1 MAIGKFNMKKEAG
14 QILLSKCRCEAVSFL
29 AHCPRMG
36 NDIIEMWRQF
46 SNNYFSGKLRLFELL
61 TTSGAARLSGDQ
73 VMAKTRSDQMVERL
87 RNLQAAAPDIEASA
101 VVSVDGLIMASALQ
115 QGVEE
120 DRVSAMSA
128 AMLSL
133 GERIS
138 GELGRG
144 GLEQVFIKGDKGA
157 IVLTAIGEE
166 AVLTAMAR
174 QDAKLGMYLLEMRRA
189 AEDLVKL
196 VG

>member
-1 MAIGKFNMKKEAG
+1 MTK
-14 QILLSKCRCEAVSFL
+14 S
-29 AHCPRMG
+29 
-36 NDIIEMWRQF
+36 
-46 SNNYFSGKLRLFELL
+46 
-61 TTSGAARLSGDQ
+61 
-73 VMAKTRSDQMVERL
+73 RSDQMVERL
-87 RNLQAAAPDIEASA
+87 RNMQAAAPDIEASA

-138 GELGRG
+138 TELGRA
-144 GLEQVFIKGDKGA
+144 GLEQVYIKGNAGA
-157 IVLTAIGEE
+157 IVLTSIGDE

-174 QDAKLGMYLLEMRRA
+174 PDAKLGMIFLEMRRA
-189 AEDLVKL
+189 AEDIVKL